1 MEEAGGRVRESL
13 VEAGDRRG
21 SSLGNI
27 FSHIYEIGM
36 EILLWTGSRF
46 TKMNFFFCIGII
58 PLLKDTVWVC

>member
-46 TKMNFFFCIGII
+46 TKMNFFFFA
-58 PLLKDTVWVC
+58 LA